1 MPGFTKVD
9 NPLLERVITS
19 RFTKRQLKILLL
31 IIRFSF
37 GYQKTYALLRKND
50 FAYAGVADS
59 CIKEE
64 LRKLERLRV
73 LGWDTKRD
81 TFWLN
86 PDLRDWGVENPG
98 DSRWRFI
105 KIATKNSPEW
115 QLSIC
120 RNGNLPVA
128 KTRTVDRE
136 RENKTNKSRDNNYL
150 IALQDY
156 FRNVAPLTPEE
167 AYIFKE
173 ALDKYGNRVVQE
185 AIASLSRGQDRSLSH
200 FLKTLDGIASTTRHG
215 RLSSL
220 RSGLEKYLKMLRRP

>member
-31 IIRFSF
+31 VIRFSF

-50 FAYAGVADS
+50 FSYAGVSPS
-59 CIKEE
+59 CIKDE
-64 LRKLERLRV
+64 LKKLVRMRV
-73 LGWDTKRD
+73 LGWDTKKD

-86 PDLRDWGVENPG
+86 PDLRDWGVEDPV
-98 DSRWRFI
+98 DSRWRFF

-128 KTRTVDRE
+128 KTGTVDRE
-136 RENKTNKSRDNNYL
+136 RETKTNKARDNNFL

-156 FRNVAPLTPEE
+156 FLKVAPLAPEGV
-167 AYIFKE
+167 YIFKQ
-173 ALDKYGNRVVQE
+173 ALDKYGSRAVQE
-185 AIASLSRGQDRSLSH
+185 AIARLSSGSDRSLSH

-220 RSGLEKYLKMLRRP
+220 RSGLEKYVKMLRRP